1 MSPRPTDD
9 ANDDA
14 KSTNSTLVNAG
25 PHSGNEHEEDAD
37 RRDGF
42 RMQGE
47 GGDEDNDNDGAQ
59 QHYRHG
65 FELDFDENGLPPE
78 HVYYM
83 FYTDKRHEVTSTSSS
98 SSTAATGHHHHDG
111 ELTLREWDPLQ
122 DWRMREKLK
131 TISVALVL
139 CLNIGIDPPDVVKT
153 NPCAKLEAWTDPF
166 ALPVPKSLESIGK
179 ALQAQYEV
187 WQPRARYKAALDPS
201 LEDTK
206 KLCCVLRRNAKE
218 ERILFH
224 YNGHGVPK
232 PTASGEIWVFN
243 KNYTQYIPVSL
254 LDLQSW
260 LGSPCIYVYDCSAAG
275 NILLSFNR
283 FAEKRDHDAAKQ
295 QQQQGPPPPGTVQ
308 SPPLRDCIQLAACGP
323 DETLPMN
330 PDLPADLF
338 TACLTTPI
346 EIALRWF
353 VLQHSHLPNVTIEMV
368 SRIPGKLNDRKTPLG
383 ELNWIFTSITDT
395 IAWNVLSRDLFKT
408 LFRQDL
414 MVAALFRNFLLA
426 DRIMRSQRCTPM
438 SSPALPPTHQHPMWD
453 SWDLALDMC
462 LAQLPALLRA
472 EEGGAMVDYQPSVF
486 FTEQLM
492 AFEVWL
498 GHGSATHDAPEQL
511 AVVLQVLLSQVHRLR
526 ALLLLSQFLDLGP
539 WAVNHALAVG
549 ISPYVLK
556 LLQSPATDL
565 KPVLV
570 FIWAR
575 LLAVDRSFQN
585 DLLKDNGFVYFVGIL
600 GIHAGMPLR
609 NISEHRAMCAFIL
622 ATFCREFPQGQQ
634 ACLKKHVI
642 ALCLTHLGAS
652 DHLLRQW
659 ACLCIGQLWKN
670 YNEAKS
676 QGLQDNAPEQLTLA
690 LSDPMPEVRAAA
702 MWALGTFVSHLD
714 QNEQVIQ
721 LQNNLAMSAL
731 VATTDGSSIVR
742 KELVVFLSALVVD
755 HLAVFVQV
763 AAELLEA
770 EHPPTQLQP
779 SLNAMTMSEK
789 RNNTR
794 TLSSVTSAWLKA
806 GGGGG
811 GGGGGDERSQKP
823 YDKMGHVAVTGCIWK
838 ALLCLSMDSNRSVAY
853 AAQQLVDFVNFHLLA
868 QPIVPALTP
877 FFQQQVRSSGG
888 QSAGLSA
895 SNLAAAG
902 VAGGG
907 GGSGGGGGQST
918 AGSQPGG
925 GGIGG
930 TGEKTGGGNSSSGGG
945 SGSGGSSTL
954 THRTGAKLANTL
966 KRSASLA
973 VTLKNITL
981 GYTTST
987 NNTSN
992 PPSASNGPSGANGQ
1006 GATAAAAGGQAGA
1019 GGLHGARGGSS
1030 SNQYNDS
1037 NYLTVSGDPRALRQK
1052 QQQMDQ
1058 QAKASGSPRPRSVH
1072 GDAGYVQSSAYP
1084 NASADAQSGAGHDP
1098 RMHIER
1104 PRIES
1109 VFYDWSC
1116 EYFLEPQMKSV
1127 ESDEPGSVSY
1137 NERLWRRVRN
1147 EKIIYENQ
1155 PLREHAG
1162 AGRWDTNVHSIFND
1176 TGVSHLIMHAYEPH
1190 MVIADDKRNI
1200 SVWNWKEGHMLNRF
1214 NNSNPKG
1221 TAVTC
1226 IKFINEDDIA
1236 MLLVG
1241 SGEGVVRLYRRY
1253 DEANQSEIVTS
1264 WRVLSDMLSSSKN
1277 TGTIVDW
1284 QQGRG
1289 SLLVGGDA
1297 RVIRVWDAAREFCVS
1312 DIPTRSGSPVTSI
1325 TSDQVAGNI
1334 FAVGFGDGAV
1344 RVYDRRL
1351 PQHSAMTMTWKKHT
1365 SWIQNVRMQRG
1376 GFRELVSASVDGTIK
1391 VWDVRSREPLNTIVA
1406 RDSISAMDLHHHAPV
1421 VASGSS
1427 SQFIKVWNVNGDGL
1441 STYRPY
1447 AGLFNQRQS
1456 KISSLSFHPHEYV
1469 FGVGADDGWVSILGW
1484 SGEMSTNGA
1493 GSGAAGAT
1501 AAMSSLNS
1509 F

>member
-1 MSPRPTDD
+1 MSPRPADD

-25 PHSGNEHEEDAD
+25 PHSGNEHDEDAD

-42 RMQGE
+42 RAQGE
-47 GGDEDNDNDGAQ
+47 ASDGDEEEA

-65 FELDFDENGLPPE
+65 FDLDFDENGLPPE

-83 FYTDKRHEVTSTSSS
+83 FYTDKRHEVTS
-98 SSTAATGHHHHDG
+98 GHDG
-111 ELTLREWDPLQ
+111 DLTLREWDPLQ

-283 FAEKRDHDAAKQ
+283 FAEKRDHEAAKQ
-295 QQQQGPPPPGTVQ
+295 QQQQGPPPPGTIQ
-308 SPPLRDCIQLAACGP
+308 PPPLRDCIQLAACGP

-353 VLQHSHLPNVTIEMV
+353 VLQHSHLPNVTIDMV

-472 EEGGAMVDYQPSVF
+472 EDGGAMVDYQPSMF

-498 GHGSATHDAPEQL
+498 GHGSATHEAPEQL
-511 AVVLQVLLSQVHRLR
+511 AIVLQVLLSQVHRLR

-600 GIHAGMPLR
+600 GINAGMPLR

-622 ATFCREFPQGQQ
+622 ATFCRDFPQGQQ
-634 ACLKKHVI
+634 ACLKQHVI
-642 ALCLTHLGAS
+642 TLCLNHIGAS

-676 QGLQDNAPEQLTLA
+676 QGLQENAPEQLTLA

-702 MWALGTFVSHLD
+702 MWALGTFVSNLD

-742 KELVVFLSALVVD
+742 KELVIFLSSLVFD
-755 HLAVFVQV
+755 HLNVFIQV
-763 AAELLEA
+763 AKEQLES
-770 EHPPTQLQP
+770 EHVLT
-779 SLNAMTMSEK
+779 NEK
-789 RNNTR
+789 RSVRPTSVVASATSR
-794 TLSSVTSAWLKA
+794 ISS
-806 GGGGG
+806 
-811 GGGGGDERSQKP
+811 DERSQKP
-823 YDKMGHVAVTGCIWK
+823 FDKMGHVAVTGCIWK
-838 ALLCLSMDSNRSVAY
+838 ALLCLSMDSNRSVAH
-853 AAQQLVDFVNFHLLA
+853 AAQQLVDYVNMHWLS
-868 QPIVPALTP
+868 QPIPPSLTP
-877 FFQQQVRSSGG
+877 FLQQQVRSLGQAASMSNLSAVGG
-888 QSAGLSA
+888 QQAADLQSA
-895 SNLAAAG
+895 S
-902 VAGGG
+902 
-907 GGSGGGGGQST
+907 
-918 AGSQPGG
+918 
-925 GGIGG
+925 
-930 TGEKTGGGNSSSGGG
+930 EKTGS
-945 SGSGGSSTL
+945 SSTL
-954 THRTGAKLANTL
+954 SHRTGAKLANTL

-973 VTLKNITL
+973 VTLKNYTL

-987 NNTSN
+987 NNNNSSSSSN
-992 PPSASNGPSGANGQ
+992 LSSANVAPGSNGSSSGANGQ
-1006 GATAAAAGGQAGA
+1006 GVAGGD
-1019 GGLHGARGGSS
+1019 GARGGLS
-1030 SNQYNDS
+1030 SNPYYES
-1037 NYLTVSGDPRALRQK
+1037 NHLTVSGDPRSLHQQHQK
-1052 QQQMDQ
+1052 QQQQLMEQ
-1058 QAKASGSPRPRSVH
+1058 QARASGSPRPRSVH
-1072 GDAGYVQSSAYP
+1072 GDAGYTQVSGGSAYP
-1084 NASADAQSGAGHDP
+1084 VDQQNGAGQDQ
-1098 RMHIER
+1098 RMSIER
-1104 PRIES
+1104 PKLES
-1109 VFYDWSC
+1109 VFYDWCC

-1127 ESDEPGSVSY
+1127 ESDEPGS
-1137 NERLWRRVRN
+1137 
-1147 EKIIYENQ
+1147 
-1155 PLREHAG
+1155 
-1162 AGRWDTNVHSIFND
+1162 
-1176 TGVSHLIMHAYEPH
+1176 PH

-1214 NNSNPKG
+1214 NNGNPRG
-1221 TAVTC
+1221 TSVSC

-1241 SGEGVVRLYRRY
+1241 SGEGVVRLYRKY
-1253 DEANQSEIVTS
+1253 DELNHSEIVTS

-1277 TGTIVDW
+1277 TGTIFDW

-1297 RVIRVWDAAREFCVS
+1297 RVIRVWDAAREYCVS

-1334 FAVGFGDGAV
+1334 FVVGFGDGAV
-1344 RVYDRRL
+1344 RVYDRRM
-1351 PQHSAMTMTWKKHT
+1351 PQHSALTMTWKKHK

-1376 GFRELVSASVDGTIK
+1376 GFRELVSGSVDGTIK
-1391 VWDVRSREPLNTIVA
+1391 VWDVRSHEPLK
-1406 RDSISAMDLHHHAPV
+1406 SISARESISALDLHHHAPV
-1421 VASGSS
+1421 VASGSP
-1427 SQFIKVWNVNGDGL
+1427 SQYIKVWNVNGDSL
-1441 STYRPY
+1441 SVSRSYS
-1447 AGLFNQRQS
+1447 GLFGQRQS

-1484 SGEMSTNGA
+1484 SGEVST
-1493 GSGAAGAT
+1493 SGANATAAVAGAT
-1501 AAMSSLNS
+1501 SAMGSLN
-1509 F
+1509 

>member
-1 MSPRPTDD
+1 MSPRPTDE

-25 PHSGNEHEEDAD
+25 PHSGNEHEDDGD

-47 GGDEDNDNDGAQ
+47 AGSEGGDEAADAEEAQ
-59 QHYRHG
+59 RYRHG

-83 FYTDKRHEVTSTSSS
+83 FYTDKRHEVTS
-98 SSTAATGHHHHDG
+98 GNDG
-111 ELTLREWDPLQ
+111 ELTLREWEPLQ

-295 QQQQGPPPPGTVQ
+295 QQQQGPPQPGTVQ

-353 VLQHSHLPNVTIEMV
+353 VLQHSHLPNVTIDLV

-462 LAQLPALLRA
+462 LAQLPGLLRA
-472 EEGGAMVDYQPSVF
+472 EEGGAMVDYQPSMF

-511 AVVLQVLLSQVHRLR
+511 AIVLQVLLSQVHRLR

-622 ATFCREFPQGQQ
+622 ATFCRDFPQGQQ
-634 ACLKKHVI
+634 ACLKQHVI

-702 MWALGTFVSHLD
+702 MWALGTFVSNLD

-742 KELVVFLSALVVD
+742 KELVVFLAALVVD
-755 HLAVFVQV
+755 HLNVFVQV

-770 EHPPTQLQP
+770 ENPQTTTS
-779 SLNAMTMSEK
+779 SLAAMTLSEK
-789 RNNTR
+789 RNNVR
-794 TLSSVTSAWLKA
+794 TLSSATSARMKA
-806 GGGGG
+806 GSGGGAG
-811 GGGGGDERSQKP
+811 GAGGDERFQKP
-823 YDKMGHVAVTGCIWK
+823 YDKMGHVAVTGAIWK
-838 ALLCLSMDSNRSVAY
+838 ALLCLSMDSNRSVAH

-868 QPIVPALTP
+868 QPIAPSLTP
-877 FFQQQVRSSGG
+877 FLQQQVRALGG
-888 QSAGLSA
+888 QGAASA
-895 SNLAAAG
+895 SNLAAAAAAG
-902 VAGGG
+902 GQAGGG
-907 GGSGGGGGQST
+907 SQAGSGGPSGGEKAGSGGSGGI
-918 AGSQPGG
+918 GG
-925 GGIGG
+925 GGA
-930 TGEKTGGGNSSSGGG
+930 GGGAGSS
-945 SGSGGSSTL
+945 GSSTL

-973 VTLKNITL
+973 VTLKNYTL

-987 NNTSN
+987 SNTSN
-992 PPSASNGPSGANGQ
+992 AAVSGSNGASGANGQ
-1006 GATAAAAGGQAGA
+1006 APTASGMP
-1019 GGLHGARGGSS
+1019 GARGGSS
-1030 SNQYNDS
+1030 SSNQNYDS
-1037 NYLTVSGDPRALRQK
+1037 NYLTISGDPRALHQK
-1052 QQQMDQ
+1052 QQLLDQ

-1072 GDAGYVQSSAYP
+1072 GDAGYVRSSTYP
-1084 NASADAQSGAGHDP
+1084 HGPMDAQSGAGSDP

-1104 PRIES
+1104 PKLES

-1147 EKIIYENQ
+1147 EKTIYENQ

-1162 AGRWDTNVHSIFND
+1162 TGRWDTNIHSIYND

-1214 NNSNPKG
+1214 NNNNPKG

-1253 DEANQSEIVTS
+1253 DESNQSEIVTS

-1297 RVIRVWDAAREFCVS
+1297 RVIRVWDAAREYCVS

-1334 FAVGFGDGAV
+1334 FVVGFGDGAV

-1391 VWDVRSREPLNTIVA
+1391 VWDVRSHEPLKTIA
-1406 RDSISAMDLHHHAPV
+1406 AHDSISAMDLHHHAPV

-1427 SQFIKVWNVNGDGL
+1427 SQYIKVWNVNGDSL
-1441 STYRPY
+1441 SVSRSY
-1447 AGLFNQRQS
+1447 AGLFGQRQS

-1484 SGEMSTNGA
+1484 SGEMNTNGTSA
-1493 GSGAAGAT
+1493 SAT
-1501 AAMSSLNS
+1501 AAATSALGSLN
-1509 F
+1509 